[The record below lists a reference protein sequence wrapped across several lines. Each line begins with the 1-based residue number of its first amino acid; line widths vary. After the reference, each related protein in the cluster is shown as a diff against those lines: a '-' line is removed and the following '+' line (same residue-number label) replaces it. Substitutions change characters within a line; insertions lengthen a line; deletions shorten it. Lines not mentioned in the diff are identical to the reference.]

1 MVSDK
6 GGMSSGM
13 DEMVEALSMGVGW
26 RALHAMALREVE
38 VDNAVTL
45 RFSIFLIPSD
55 SSSS

>member
-6 GGMSSGM
+6 GGMPSDM

-26 RALHAMALREVE
+26 RALALREVE

-45 RFSIFLIPSD
+45 NHGRQSH
-55 SSSS
+55 